1 MAASE
6 SWNPMT
12 LLAASVG
19 TDILASVS
27 PGLNFGGSV
36 TVNIREKLELKHNPV
51 WNFVA
56 LLL

>member
-12 LLAASVG
+12 LLAAAVG

-36 TVNIREKLELKHNPV
+36 TVNIRGKLELKHNPG

>member
-27 PGLNFGGSV
+27 PGWNFGGSV
-36 TVNIREKLELKHNPV
+36 TVNIREN
-51 WNFVA
+51 
-56 LLL
+56 